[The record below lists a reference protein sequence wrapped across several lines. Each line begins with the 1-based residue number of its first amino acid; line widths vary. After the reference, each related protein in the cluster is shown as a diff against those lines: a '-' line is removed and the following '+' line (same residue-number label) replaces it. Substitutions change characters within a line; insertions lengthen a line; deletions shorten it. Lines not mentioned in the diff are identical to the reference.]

1 MSFESDVRQFS
12 ENAKARAVRIV
23 KSSALELFKRIVSRT
38 PVDTG
43 RARANWQIDLNG
55 ISENAG
61 VNFQGE
67 RGEPRDKEDHAR
79 RDMNAARATQ
89 EAISKGTAKVEGGVD
104 EHTRKICIF
113 NNVVYIIPLEYGHS
127 KKQAPEGMVRIS
139 VAEWPQ
145 IVAQFTQGLR
155 S

>member
-12 ENAKARAVRIV
+12 ENARARMVRVV
-23 KSSALELFKRIVSRT
+23 KSSALELFTRIVERT

-43 RARANWQIDLNG
+43 RARVNWQIDLNG

-67 RGEPRDKEDHAR
+67 RGDPNDKAR
-79 RDMNAARATQ
+79 REMNAARATQ
-89 EAISKGTAKVEGGVD
+89 EATSKGTAKVEGGVD
-104 EHTRKICIF
+104 EHTQKICLF
-113 NNVVYIIPLEYGHS
+113 NNVSYIIPLEYGS
-127 KKQAPEGMVRIS
+127 SEQAREPDGMVRIS
-139 VAEWPQ
+139 VKDWQ
-145 IVAQFTQGLR
+145 HIVADFTQGKR